1 MKAFVFPGQGSQY
14 VGMGKEL
21 NAQSNLAGLLFRQAN
36 EVLGFDI
43 TSIMFAGTDEQLKET
58 KVTQP
63 AVFLDSVIAASC
75 LDEDFKKSM
84 MPAIPSVS
92 SRPSLSRVPWLSR
105 TV

>member
-1 MKAFVFPGQGSQY
+1 MKAFVFPGQGSQF

-21 NAQSNLAGLLFRQAN
+21 NAKSNLAGLLFRQAN
-36 EVLGFDI
+36 EILGFDI

-63 AVFLDSVIAASC
+63 AVFLDSVISASC

-84 MPAIPSVS
+84 MAGHFGGVLC
-92 SRPSLSRVPWLSR
+92 SRSLRCIGF
-105 TV
+105 